1 MTLGVLLFMLPVMRR
16 WIWRRTK
23 PPFRAT
29 FFKAIRR
36 SLSLVIRIE
45 RTYTLNTPR
54 VTVTLQTRCSRG
66 GKPGCGRV
74 DRRREVGRGVECQ
87 ATIVKDSFN

>member
-1 MTLGVLLFMLPVMRR
+1 MLTLGVLLFMLPVMRR

-36 SLSLVIRIE
+36 SLSLVISIE

-54 VTVTLQTRCSRG
+54 VTVALQTRCSHG
-66 GKPGCGRV
+66 GKPEGGVGRV
-74 DRRREVGRGVECQ
+74 DRRRERWGGGLS
-87 ATIVKDSFN
+87 VKLQ